1 MGQASTPPALFLFM
15 RPLFM
20 RSMVQHIFAFLFAP
34 LLFAVATRAEAR
46 SPASSASAPSS
57 VPKTSVR
64 TAPDLSASS
73 QKAVSLAENGRCKE
87 ALPLLK
93 IASQERSDKD
103 AQRKAGILGVR
114 CALSLDQRSAVG
126 EFLAILNR
134 EFHNDPEVLYVSV
147 HAYSDLATRTAM
159 DLAQSAPSS
168 YQARELNAESLEK
181 QGKWD
186 DAAKEYQEILKQF
199 PHAPGVHF
207 RMARI
212 YLSKP
217 DPEADASEKARKE
230 LQMELERDPKNAGA
244 EYLLGELARE
254 AAQWDEAINHLSRAT
269 KVDPTFADAFLGLG
283 MSCISARQIAEAIPP
298 LEAYVKMQ
306 PANPAGH
313 YHLAVAYS
321 RAGRTEDA
329 KREAALQKAA
339 AEKIEREKQ
348 KTADAAQKPE
358 PPQ

>member
-1 MGQASTPPALFLFM
+1 MGQANKTPAPFS
-15 RPLFM
+15 FM
-20 RSMVQHIFAFLFAP
+20 RSNLISIFVFALALIMIPPSIWAQAGAATGSASDPPSVQ
-34 LLFAVATRAEAR
+34 
-46 SPASSASAPSS
+46 SASAQRTSS
-57 VPKTSVR
+57 E
-64 TAPDLSASS
+64 
-73 QKAVSLAENGRCKE
+73 KALRMAESGRCKE

-93 IASQERSDKD
+93 IAAQQRSDKE
-103 AQRKAGILGVR
+103 AQRRAGILGVR
-114 CALSLDQRSAVG
+114 CGLSLDQRSAVG
-126 EFLAILNR
+126 DFLAILNR
-134 EFHNDPEVLYVSV
+134 EFRNDPEVLYVSV
-147 HAYSDLATRTAM
+147 HAYSDLSTRAAM

-168 YQARELNAESLEK
+168 YQARELNAESLEM

>member
-1 MGQASTPPALFLFM
+1 
-15 RPLFM
+15 M
-20 RSMVQHIFAFLFAP
+20 RSNFILVFALALIMIP
-34 LLFAVATRAEAR
+34 PSLRAQAGAATG
-46 SPASSASAPSS
+46 PASAPPSVQGMSAQRTSS
-57 VPKTSVR
+57 EKVLR
-64 TAPDLSASS
+64 
-73 QKAVSLAENGRCKE
+73 LAESGRCKE

-93 IASQERSDKD
+93 IAAQQRSDKD
-103 AQRKAGILGVR
+103 AQRRAGILGVR

-134 EFHNDPEVLYVSV
+134 EFRNDPEVLYVSV
-147 HAYSDLATRTAM
+147 HAYSDLSTRAAM

-168 YQARELNAESLEK
+168 YQARELNAESLEM

-199 PHAPGVHF
+199 PNATGVHF
-207 RMARI
+207 HMARL

-217 DPEADASEKARKE
+217 DAEADASEKAQKE
-230 LQMELERDPKNAGA
+230 LQMELELDPKNAGA

-254 AAQWDEAINHLSRAT
+254 ATQWDEAINHLSRAT
-269 KVDPTFADAFLGLG
+269 KLDPTFAEAFLGLG
-283 MSCISARQIAEAIPP
+283 MSCISARKIAEAIPP
-298 LEAYVKMQ
+298 LETYVKMQ

-339 AEKIEREKQ
+339 AEKIDREKQ
-348 KTADAAQKPE
+348 KAADAAQKPG
-358 PPQ
+358 PPE

>member
-1 MGQASTPPALFLFM
+1 
-15 RPLFM
+15 
-20 RSMVQHIFAFLFAP
+20 MVQHIFAFLFAP
-34 LLFAVATRAEAR
+34 LLFAVATRAQAR
-46 SPASSASAPSS
+46 PPASSASAPSS

-168 YQARELNAESLEK
+168 YQARELNAESLEM

>member
-1 MGQASTPPALFLFM
+1 MGQATKTPAPSS
-15 RPLFM
+15 FM
-20 RSMVQHIFAFLFAP
+20 RSNVIYIFVFALALIMIP
-34 LLFAVATRAEAR
+34 PSLRAQAGAATG
-46 SPASSASAPSS
+46 SASAPPPVPTASAQRTSS
-57 VPKTSVR
+57 EKVLR
-64 TAPDLSASS
+64 
-73 QKAVSLAENGRCKE
+73 LAESGRCKE

-93 IASQERSDKD
+93 IAAQQRSDKD
-103 AQRKAGILGVR
+103 AQRRAGILGVR

-134 EFHNDPEVLYVSV
+134 EFRNDPEVLYVSV
-147 HAYSDLATRTAM
+147 HAYSDLSTRAAM

-168 YQARELNAESLEK
+168 YQARELNAESLEM

-199 PHAPGVHF
+199 PNATGVHF
-207 RMARI
+207 HMARL

-217 DPEADASEKARKE
+217 DPEADASEKAQKE
-230 LQMELERDPKNAGA
+230 LQMELELDPKNAGA

-254 AAQWDEAINHLSRAT
+254 ATQWDEAIDHLSRAT
-269 KVDPTFADAFLGLG
+269 KLDPTFAEAFLGLG
-283 MSCISARQIAEAIPP
+283 MSCISARKIAEAIPP
-298 LEAYVKMQ
+298 LETYVKMQ

-339 AEKIEREKQ
+339 AEKIDREKQ

-358 PPQ
+358 PPE